1 MYVILLVWQ
10 CQYVQVIA
18 IHAFLEIYLDIKMS
32 DFEAKKKKNIL
43 ADLISIHDMMYVSLK
58 MQHQF

>member
-18 IHAFLEIYLDIKMS
+18 IHAFPKIYLDIKMS
-32 DFEAKKKKNIL
+32 DFEAKKNKIIL

-58 MQHQF
+58 MQHQI